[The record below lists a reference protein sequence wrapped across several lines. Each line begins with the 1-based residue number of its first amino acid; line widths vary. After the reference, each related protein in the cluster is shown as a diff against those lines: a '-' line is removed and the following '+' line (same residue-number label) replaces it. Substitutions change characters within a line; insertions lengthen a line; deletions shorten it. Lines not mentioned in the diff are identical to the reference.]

1 MGNRRL
7 GRKRLYAL
15 EKKGESLTA
24 GDLGMGAGAAPM
36 LVHAHRSREGS
47 EIITEIVLN
56 LAPSGTDIKPGDSQA
71 NGAIGVD
78 GSPAEIAVWTRAR
91 FGYITGFE
99 MVFIEAVD
107 NATTNFETN
116 LSVKQ
121 NAASIDGGD
130 EVSATDVFD
139 IASGALG
146 IVEGVAISLGSAFDT
161 TKPYLYLTADAA
173 AAATKYAAGKIVLR
187 ITGIDDPTA

>member
-7 GRKRLYAL
+7 GRKRLYSL
-15 EKKGESLTA
+15 NKRGESLTA
-24 GDLGMGAGAAPM
+24 SDLGMGAGAAPM

-56 LAPSGTDIKPGDSQA
+56 LAPSGTDIKPGDSQTD
-71 NGAIGVD
+71 GAIGVD
-78 GSPAEIAVWTRAR
+78 GSAAEIAVWTRAR

-99 MVFIEAVD
+99 MVFVEAVD
-107 NATTNFETN
+107 NSTAAFKTN

-121 NAASIDGGD
+121 HTASANGGD
-130 EVSATDVFD
+130 GVATTDVFD
-139 IASGALG
+139 IGTGTLG
-146 IVEGVAISLGSAFDT
+146 IVEGVAISLGQAFDT
-161 TKPYLYLTADAA
+161 TKPFLFLTADSS
-173 AAATKYAAGKIVLR
+173 AAATKYTAGKIVLR

>member
-15 EKKGESLTA
+15 EKRGESLTA
-24 GDLGMGAGAAPM
+24 SDLGMGVGASPM

-47 EIITEIVLN
+47 EIVTEIVLN
-56 LAPSGTDIKPGDSQA
+56 LAPSGTDITAGDSQA
-71 NGAIGVD
+71 DGVIGVD
-78 GSPAEIAVWTRAR
+78 GSKSEIASWTRAR

-107 NATTNFETN
+107 NSTAAFKSN
-116 LSVKQ
+116 LSLKQ
-121 NAASIDGGD
+121 STSSLNGGAD
-130 EVSATDVFD
+130 AGSDVVFD
-139 IASGALG
+139 IAAGTLG
-146 IVEGVAISLGSAFDT
+146 VVEGVAISLGQAFDT
-161 TKPYLYLTADAA
+161 TKPNIYLTADSG
-173 AAATKYAAGKIVLR
+173 AAATKYTGGKIVLR